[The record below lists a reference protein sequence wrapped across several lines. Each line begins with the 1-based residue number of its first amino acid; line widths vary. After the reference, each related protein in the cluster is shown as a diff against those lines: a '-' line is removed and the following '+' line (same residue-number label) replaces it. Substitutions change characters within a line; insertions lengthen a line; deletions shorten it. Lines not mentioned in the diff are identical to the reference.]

1 MVPQRIL
8 NNFLRAL
15 AALAVSA
22 APLHASA
29 AAFLWEV
36 SSMTNKVYLYGTVH
50 AGKKEWYP
58 LPPPVEQAFADSQV
72 LVVEADISDVEAMQR
87 LQPATYTPPD
97 NLSKHVD
104 AESYDRFRKLLPR
117 YQIPEA
123 SISKLKPFMAVS
135 LLVFSDWARL
145 GFRPEY
151 AVEVYLIGKAEK
163 AKMPVRELEG
173 IDMQVELM
181 DSLTDEQNQRVFEG
195 TVDALENGLA
205 DEQIK
210 GMVETWKAGDPAGML
225 AIARKYNEKVK
236 GAAEL
241 EEKFVWGRHD
251 AMVKKIEG
259 YLNTTKE
266 RSFVAV
272 GALHLA
278 GPRGLVEQLRKRGY
292 IVRQLG
298 A

>member
-1 MVPQRIL
+1 MVPKRIVNL
-8 NNFLRAL
+8 FLRAV
-15 AALAVSA
+15 AALAVIV
-22 APLHASA
+22 APQAHA

-36 SSMTNKVYLYGTVH
+36 SSMTNKIYLYGTVH

-58 LPPPVEQAFADSQV
+58 LPAAVEQAFADSQV
-72 LVVEADISDVEAMQR
+72 LVVEADISDVEAMQKV
-87 LQPATYTPPD
+87 QPATYTPPD
-97 NLSKHVD
+97 TLSKHVD
-104 AESYDRFRKLLPR
+104 AASYERFRKLLPR
-117 YQIPEA
+117 YQLAESSVA
-123 SISKLKPFMAVS
+123 KVKPFTAVS

-145 GFRPEY
+145 GFRPEF
-151 AVEVYLIGKAEK
+151 AVEVYLIEKAHK

-173 IDMQVELM
+173 LDAQVELM
-181 DSLTDEQNQRVFEG
+181 DSLTDEQNQRIFEG
-195 TVDALENGLA
+195 TVEALEQGLA

-210 GMVETWKAGDPAGML
+210 GMVEAWQAGDPAKML
-225 AIARKYNEKVK
+225 DIARKYNEKVK
-236 GAAEL
+236 GAAEV

-251 AMVKKIEG
+251 AMLKKIES
-259 YLNTTKE
+259 YLNQAKE

-298 A
+298 T

>member
-1 MVPQRIL
+1 MVPKRLVNIV
-8 NNFLRAL
+8 LRAL
-15 AALAVSA
+15 AALAVVA
-22 APLHASA
+22 APVHANA

-36 SSMTNKVYLYGTVH
+36 SSMTNKIYLYGTVH

-58 LPPPVEQAFADSQV
+58 LPPVVEQAFADSQA
-72 LVVEADISDVEAMQR
+72 LVVEADISDVEAMQKV
-87 LQPATYTPPD
+87 QPATYTPPD

-104 AESYDRFRKLLPR
+104 AASYDRFRKLLPR
-117 YQIPEA
+117 YQLPEA
-123 SISKLKPFMAVS
+123 SVAKLKPFMAVS

-151 AVEVYLIGKAEK
+151 AVEVYLIQKAEK

-173 IDMQVELM
+173 LDMQIELM
-181 DSLTDEQNQRVFEG
+181 DSLTEEQNQRVFEG
-195 TVDALENGLA
+195 TVDALESGLA

-210 GMVETWKAGDPAGML
+210 GMVATWQAGDPAKMFE
-225 AIARKYNEKVK
+225 IARKYNDKVK

-241 EEKFVWGRHD
+241 EEKFVWGRHP
-251 AMVKKIEG
+251 AMLKKIEG
-259 YLNTTKE
+259 YLNDSKE

-272 GALHLA
+272 GAMHLV
-278 GPRGLVEQLRKRGY
+278 GPRGLVEELRKRGY

>member
-8 NNFLRAL
+8 NPLIRTL
-15 AALAVSA
+15 AAIAVIA
-22 APLHASA
+22 APLQAHA

-36 SSMTNKVYLYGTVH
+36 SSMTNKIYLYGTVH

-58 LPPPVEQAFADSQV
+58 LPATVEQAFADSQA
-72 LVVEADISDVEAMQR
+72 LVVEADISDVEAMKR

-104 AESYDRFRKLLPR
+104 AASYDRFRKLLPR
-117 YQIPEA
+117 YQLPESSVA
-123 SISKLKPFMAVS
+123 RLKPFMAVS

-145 GFRPEY
+145 GFRPEF
-151 AVEVYLIGKAEK
+151 AVEVYLIGKAQK

-173 IDMQVELM
+173 LDSQVDLM

-195 TVDALENGLA
+195 TVEALESGMA
-205 DEQIK
+205 DDQIR
-210 GMVETWKAGDPAGML
+210 GMVAAWQAGDPRAML
-225 AIARKYNEKVK
+225 ETARRYNERIK
-236 GAAEL
+236 GAAEI
-241 EEKFVWGRHD
+241 EDKFVWGRHD
-251 AMVKKIEG
+251 AMLKKIES
-259 YLNTTKE
+259 YLNETKE

-298 A
+298 S

>member
-1 MVPQRIL
+1 MVPKRIVNVL
-8 NNFLRAL
+8 LRAL
-15 AALAVSA
+15 AALAVVA
-22 APLHASA
+22 APLQANA
-29 AAFLWEV
+29 AAFIWEV
-36 SSMTNKVYLYGTVH
+36 SSMTNKIYLYGTVH

-58 LPPPVEQAFADSQV
+58 LPAAVEQGFADSQV
-72 LVVEADISDVEAMQR
+72 LVVEADISDVEAMQKM
-87 LQPATYTPPD
+87 QPATYTPPD
-97 NLSKHVD
+97 NLAKHVD
-104 AESYDRFRKLLPR
+104 PASYERFRKLLPR
-117 YQIPEA
+117 YQLPEA
-123 SISKLKPFMAVS
+123 SVSKLKPFMAVS

-145 GFRPEY
+145 GFRPEL
-151 AVEVYLIGKAEK
+151 AVEVYLIDKAVK

-173 IDMQVELM
+173 LEVQVALM
-181 DSLTDEQNQRVFEG
+181 DSLTEEENQRVFEG
-195 TVDALENGLA
+195 TVDALERGLT
-205 DEQIK
+205 EGQIK
-210 GMVETWKAGDPAGML
+210 GMVETWQAGDPAKML
-225 AIARKYNEKVK
+225 RIARDYDDKVK

-259 YLNTTKE
+259 YLNTSKE
-266 RSFVAV
+266 RAFVAV